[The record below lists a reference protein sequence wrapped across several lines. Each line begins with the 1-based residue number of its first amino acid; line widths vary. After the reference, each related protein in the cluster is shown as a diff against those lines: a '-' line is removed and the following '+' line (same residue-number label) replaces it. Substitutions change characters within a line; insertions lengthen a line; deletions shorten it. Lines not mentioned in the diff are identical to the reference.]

1 MDARDVSNKAEFLD
15 FMRQLKAN
23 AERAAQR
30 KGETPRDHPLPH
42 IQIEKF
48 MMSRL
53 EKKLQFDLSSSA
65 EGKDVILRSSYIPTP
80 YAPSVQS
87 VHDLQPLMI
96 SNMQLETHHRGKK
109 VLIHVMTPPD
119 RVTAVMAI
127 AEDEE
132 GTAVLLQLYN
142 QPEEDEVHESIIL
155 DEHDIF
161 IIKEPYFKVA
171 RSGQYSLRVDHVS
184 DIIRLG
190 DDDER
195 IPRKWRQY
203 RSSLRQADSQQLRS
217 EGNLAVK
224 RKNWDVAERL

>member
-15 FMRQLKAN
+15 FFRQLKAN
-23 AERAAQR
+23 VERAAQR
-30 KGETPRDHPLPH
+30 KGETPQDHPLPQV
-42 IQIEKF
+42 QIEKF

-65 EGKDVILRSSYIPTP
+65 EGKDVILHSSHIPAP
-80 YAPSVQS
+80 YAPSVRP

-119 RVTAVMAI
+119 RLTAVMAI

-142 QPEEDEVHESIIL
+142 QPEEDEVHESTIL

-171 RSGQYSLRVDHVS
+171 TSGQYSLRVDHVS

-203 RSSLRQADSQQLRS
+203 RSSRRQADSQQLRS